1 MSCLAYIIQR
11 GTAKIQGRRGGGGGG
26 GGGGNTPLL
35 NKALQSL
42 RYSGSRTLPLKILT
56 KVLRSSSKNGLSPSF
71 GHLFQTRFS
80 S

>member
-1 MSCLAYIIQR
+1 MSCPAYIIQR

-26 GGGGNTPLL
+26 GGNTLVL
-35 NKALQSL
+35 NKALQSP
-42 RYSGSRTLPLKILT
+42 RYSGSRILPLKILT